1 MALSLVVI
9 AGLSGAGRTTALKA
23 LEDQGYQ
30 TIDNLPILMVPTL
43 VDHIIATNNSELT
56 YAVGIDAKSLH
67 PQPQA
72 VEIIKNIQ
80 ANAMVDLKVIFLDCA
95 LEEIQQRYN
104 ESRRP
109 HPIMAQNLAQAINQ
123 ERELLLPLQQIA
135 EVQLDTTSLN
145 IRHLR
150 LILQHYLCDH
160 QAPKLKIQLL
170 SFSYKKSIPK
180 FADMVL
186 DMRFLSNPFYDSQLK
201 HLAGVS
207 EKVQAYIKE
216 DSRWL
221 IIEFHL
227 KEFLVNAIQGYQE
240 QGRFYLNLAFGCTGG
255 QHRSVFAGE
264 YFYNLLRELHY
275 DCIVEHRD
283 LNTEAI

>member
-43 VDHIIATNNSELT
+43 VSHIINTIPKDLT
-56 YAVGIDAKSLH
+56 YAVGIDARSLQPKSK
-67 PQPQA
+67 A
-72 VEIIKNIQ
+72 IEIIQNIQ
-80 ANAMVDLKVIFLDCA
+80 ENPKIDLKVIFLDCTQ
-95 LEEIQQRYN
+95 EKIRQRYN

-109 HPIMAQNLAQAINQ
+109 HPIEAKNLTKAINK

-135 EVQLDTTSLN
+135 EVQLDTTELS

-150 LILQHYLCDH
+150 LILQHYLCD
-160 QAPKLKIQLL
+160 QKEPKLKIQLL
-170 SFSYKKSIPK
+170 SFSYKKGIPN
-180 FADMVL
+180 FADLVL

-201 HLAGVS
+201 HLTGVN

-221 IIEFHL
+221 IVELHL
-227 KEFLVNAIQGYQE
+227 KEFLVNAICGYRE

-264 YFYNLLRELHY
+264 YFYNVLKKLHY
-275 DCIVEHRD
+275 DCTVEHRD
-283 LNTEAI
+283 LNTETI